1 MNLSEKILKLRK
13 ANGLS
18 QDELAEKLNV
28 SRQAISKWETDQAV
42 PELDNVLAL
51 AKVFNLT
58 TDYLLQPNVTDDL
71 ILKTAMLEKQQN
83 EIIQKQHKRNK
94 WQFLIISCMSAIV
107 VMFVLRLIG
116 YYIQIPDFSIINFED
131 SFNDYFRKESLGF
144 LIILGGWAIVICA
157 TIVIN
162 WLYWTKSQSK

>member
-1 MNLSEKILKLRK
+1 MNLSEKIFKLRK

-18 QDELAEKLNV
+18 QDELADKINV
-28 SRQAISKWETDQAV
+28 SRQAISKWETDQSV
-42 PELDNVLAL
+42 PELDNILAL

-71 ILKTAMLEKQQN
+71 ILKTAMLEKQQQ
-83 EIIQKQHKRNK
+83 EIIQKQHKRSK
-94 WQFLIISCMSAIV
+94 WQFLVISCMSAIV
-107 VMFVLRLIG
+107 VMFILMLIG
-116 YYIQIPDFSIINFED
+116 SYLSIPDFFSFDVD
-131 SFNDYFRKESLGF
+131 SFYNDFRRDALGKY
-144 LIILGGWAIVICA
+144 IILGGWVIVVCA

>member
-1 MNLSEKILKLRK
+1 MNLSEKIFKLRK

-18 QDELAEKLNV
+18 QDELADKLNV
-28 SRQAISKWETDQAV
+28 SRQAISKWETDQSV
-42 PELDNVLAL
+42 PELDNILAL

-71 ILKTAMLEKQQN
+71 ILKTAMLEKQQQ

-94 WQFLIISCMSAIV
+94 WQFLVISCMSAIV
-107 VMFVLRLIG
+107 VMFILMLIG
-116 YYIQIPDFSIINFED
+116 SYLSIPDFFSFDLD
-131 SFNDYFRKESLGF
+131 SFYNDFRRDALGKY
-144 LIILGGWAIVICA
+144 IILGGWVVVVCA